1 MKFILV
7 SLNAKFIHSNLA
19 IRSIQK
25 YTQLHTGIMPEI
37 REYTINQPEEL
48 ILREL
53 FEEHPDIVGFS
64 CYIWNIDMILRL
76 VVQLKQVAPD
86 ITIVLG
92 GPEVSYNSKELL
104 ESYPVDMV
112 IRGEGEKTFAEL
124 VQALQNKVSLD
135 SVKGLTWKIG
145 SQLVENPPQP
155 PLRLDDIPFVYDDE
169 RMAQF
174 QNRIIYYESSRG
186 CPYQCAYCLSSIEK
200 GVRLLSE
207 DRVEQDLQFFL
218 NHRVKQVKF
227 VDRSFNCNKH
237 HALHIWKY
245 VAEHDNGITNFH
257 CEINGD
263 TLDEESISFLQ
274 TARKGLFQ
282 FEIGIQ
288 TTNEKTLK
296 EIHRKNNFDRISQVV
311 AALQKNKNIHLHLDL
326 IAGLPHEDYHSFGK
340 SFNDVYALHPD
351 QFQLGFLKLLKGSDL
366 ERRQKE
372 LGITCRKTAPY
383 EVLFTRWL
391 PFERTLQLKMIE
403 EMVEQYYN
411 SNRFKACIRYLETL
425 FPTPFSLYENL
436 AGFYQKKGYHKV
448 SHTKEQAYTIL
459 YEFLMELPKGNLE
472 YFQWLAKFDLYSH
485 EKAKK
490 IPSWIPNDLTTE
502 QKQPI
507 YQFYNQ
513 PENIKTYLPDYQN
526 LNGLQIYRMAHL
538 EKFPFH
544 PLTGQ
549 RQECYL
555 LFNYRQTDLLGNA
568 LVIELPVEQIETEM
582 EN

>member
-1 MKFILV
+1 MKFLLV

-19 IRSIQK
+19 IRSIQE
-25 YTQLHTGIMPEI
+25 YTKLRTSIPPII
-37 REYTINQPEEL
+37 REYTINQPEDL

-53 FEEHPDIVGFS
+53 FEEHPDVVGFS
-64 CYIWNIDMILRL
+64 CYIWNIEMILRL
-76 VVQLKQVAPD
+76 VVQLKQVCPD
-86 ITIVLG
+86 ILILLG
-92 GPEVSYNSKELL
+92 GPEVSYNAKELL
-104 ESYPVDMV
+104 RSYPVDMV
-112 IRGEGEKTFAEL
+112 IRGEGEQTFAEL
-124 VQALQNKVSLD
+124 VQAIQNKTDLSN
-135 SVKGLTWKIG
+135 VKGLTWKNG
-145 SQLVENPPQP
+145 SQLFENPPQS
-155 PLRLDDIPFVYDDE
+155 PLRLDDIPFVYHNTME
-169 RMAQF
+169 EF

-207 DRVEQDLQFFL
+207 QRVEQDLQFFL
-218 NHRVKQVKF
+218 DHKVKQVKF

-245 VAEHDNGITNFH
+245 VAERDNGVTNFH

-282 FEIGIQ
+282 FEIGVQ

-326 IAGLPHEDYHSFGK
+326 IAGLPHEDYASFGN
-340 SFNDVYALHPD
+340 SFNDVYALRPD

-366 ERRQKE
+366 YLRQEE
-372 LGITCRKTAPY
+372 LGLVCRKTAPY
-383 EVLFTRWL
+383 EVLFTKWL
-391 PFERTLQLKMIE
+391 PFEQMLQLKMIE

-425 FPTPFSLYENL
+425 FPTPFSLYESL

-448 SHTKEQAYTIL
+448 SHTKEQSYTIL
-459 YEFLMELPKGNLE
+459 YEFLTEQQKGDLE

-490 IPSWIPNDLTTE
+490 LPAWISNSLTTE

-544 PLTGQ
+544 PLTGKQ
-549 RQECYL
+549 QACYL

-568 LVIELPVEQIETEM
+568 LVTELPVEQIELEM